1 MPPHTLP
8 IPPLPPRY
16 IDIELIDRGGTS
28 VVIKATD
35 EQTGRE
41 VAIKLL
47 DSAISQDESSKK
59 LLQNEARLMGLLPRH
74 DHIGLLLHTELTY
87 SPPFLVMEY
96 CPGKTL
102 REIITAKTGL
112 PVREVLGIACQL
124 ADALAH
130 AHENKIVHNDIKPAN
145 ILVDT
150 RDNSLGD
157 SSQHTE
163 LHVKLT
169 DFGIAAVLDRPRLT
183 PQGEPT
189 SPKKLM
195 GTPSY
200 MSPEH
205 ASGQNTEGRSDLYSL
220 GIVMYEMLT
229 GRSPYGKASDT
240 IILHRLR
247 KDPTE
252 LELDFPS
259 HIPLSVQNLVRT
271 LVRLD
276 PNSREPN
283 KAEDLVR
290 KLNELISDDT
300 SSEDLKP
307 TVEDLN
313 PTVAIDEN
321 FLSNEDSESQLETPP
336 REERVPSKDQ
346 KSPKQPWF
354 SWKLPP
360 LDLPTFPLT
369 WWIKGVPAL
378 IAVGVIG
385 YVVTIPVP
393 PDTSNTQQLKAL
405 ETQLSERETAVREAQ
420 NRLQANQ
427 YTAECQVISQQLNDA
442 MRQYETVALDVN
454 RRREERRQAAVAV
467 VRPTTPDIL
476 CLPPQFWLHLEEWKQ
491 AVENLEGEKV
501 FSRAEMDG
509 ANKQFFENLLDAVE
523 KTTLKLRITVK
534 TYNPSEQRATI
545 EAEIAEGVRV
555 KPGKSFQLDA
565 PSTRRFELE
574 TSRDGDRWGKIH
586 VR

>member
-1 MPPHTLP
+1 M
-8 IPPLPPRY
+8 PPLPPRY

-28 VVIKATD
+28 VVMKATD

-47 DSAISQDESSKK
+47 DYAICQDESSKK
-59 LLQNEARLMGLLPRH
+59 LLNNEARLMGVLPRH

-102 REIITAKTGL
+102 REMISAKTGL
-112 PVREVLGIACQL
+112 PLQEVLAIACQL

-130 AHENKIVHNDIKPAN
+130 AHKNNIIHNDIKPAN

-150 RDNSLGD
+150 RDTSLVD
-157 SSQHTE
+157 STQHTE

-169 DFGIAAVLDRPRLT
+169 DFGIAAVLDRLRLT
-183 PQGEPT
+183 SQGEPT

-205 ASGQNTEGRSDLYSL
+205 ASGQKTEARSDLYSL

-283 KAEDLVR
+283 KAQDLVR
-290 KLNELISDDT
+290 KLNELTSDDT
-300 SSEDLKP
+300 STEDSK
-307 TVEDLN
+307 

-321 FLSNEDSESQLETPP
+321 FLSNEDSESRPETPLKK
-336 REERVPSKDQ
+336 EGGSSKDQ
-346 KSPKQPWF
+346 ESPKQPWL

-360 LDLPTFPLT
+360 IDLPTFPLT

-393 PDTSNTQQLKAL
+393 PDTSNTQQLKAP

-427 YTAECQVISQQLNDA
+427 YTAECQVLSQQLNDA
-442 MRQYETVALDVN
+442 KRQYETVALDVN
-454 RRREERRQAAVAV
+454 RRREERKQATVAV
-467 VRPTTPDIL
+467 VQPTALDIL

-491 AVENLEGEKV
+491 AVENLEGKKV
-501 FSRAEMDG
+501 SSLSVMDD
-509 ANKQFFENLLDAVE
+509 ANTRFFENLFDAVE
-523 KTTLKLRITVK
+523 KTTLKLSMTVR
-534 TYNPSEQRATI
+534 TYNPGEQRATVA
-545 EAEIAEGVRV
+545 AEIAEGVRV
-555 KPGKSFQLDA
+555 KPGRSIQLDTPLA
-565 PSTRRFELE
+565 RRIELE
-574 TSRDGDRWGKIH
+574 ISRDGDRWGKIH
-586 VR
+586 IR

>member
-1 MPPHTLP
+1 MPPHKLP

-59 LLQNEARLMGLLPRH
+59 LLQTEARLMGLLPRH

-102 REIITAKTGL
+102 REIIPAKTGL

-130 AHENKIVHNDIKPAN
+130 AHKNNIIHNDIKPAN

-150 RDNSLGD
+150 RDSSLGD
-157 SSQHTE
+157 STQHTE

-169 DFGIAAVLDRPRLT
+169 DFGIAAVLDRLRLT
-183 PQGEPT
+183 SQGEPT

-259 HIPLSVQNLVRT
+259 HIPFSVQNLVRT

-290 KLNELISDDT
+290 KLNELTSDDT
-300 SSEDLKP
+300 STEDSK
-307 TVEDLN
+307 
-313 PTVAIDEN
+313 PTVAINEN
-321 FLSNEDSESQLETPP
+321 FLSNEDSESRLETPLKK
-336 REERVPSKDQ
+336 EGGSSKDQ
-346 KSPKQPWF
+346 EAPKQPWF

-360 LDLPTFPLT
+360 IDLPTFPLT

-378 IAVGVIG
+378 IALGVIG

-393 PDTSNTQQLKAL
+393 PDTSNTQQLVAL
-405 ETQLSERETAVREAQ
+405 EKQLSERATAVREAQ

-427 YTAECQVISQQLNDA
+427 YTAECQVLSQQLNDA
-442 MRQYETVALDVN
+442 MRQYETIALDVN
-454 RRREERRQAAVAV
+454 RRREERKQATVAV
-467 VRPTTPDIL
+467 VRPTALDIL
-476 CLPPQFWLHLEEWKQ
+476 CLPPQFWLHLKEWKQ
-491 AVENLEGEKV
+491 AVENLEGKKV
-501 FSRAEMDG
+501 SSLSVMDD
-509 ANKQFFENLLDAVE
+509 ANTRFFENLFDAVE
-523 KTTLKLRITVK
+523 KTTLNLSMTVR
-534 TYNPSEQRATI
+534 TYNPGEQRATI
-545 EAEIAEGVRV
+545 AAEIAEGVRV
-555 KPGKSFQLDA
+555 KPGKSIQLDTPLA
-565 PSTRRFELE
+565 RRIELE
-574 TSRDGDRWGKIH
+574 ITRDGDRWGKIH
-586 VR
+586 IR

>member
-1 MPPHTLP
+1 MPPHKLP

-59 LLQNEARLMGLLPRH
+59 LLQTEARLMGLLPRH

-102 REIITAKTGL
+102 REIIPAKTGL

-130 AHENKIVHNDIKPAN
+130 AHKNNIIHNDIKPAN

-150 RDNSLGD
+150 RDSSLGD
-157 SSQHTE
+157 STQHTE

-169 DFGIAAVLDRPRLT
+169 DFGIAAVLDRLRLT
-183 PQGEPT
+183 SQGEPT

-259 HIPLSVQNLVRT
+259 HIPFSVQNLVRT

-290 KLNELISDDT
+290 KLNELTSDDT
-300 SSEDLKP
+300 STEDSK
-307 TVEDLN
+307 
-313 PTVAIDEN
+313 PTVAINEN
-321 FLSNEDSESQLETPP
+321 FLSNEDSESRLETPLKK
-336 REERVPSKDQ
+336 EGGSSKDQ
-346 KSPKQPWF
+346 EAPKQPWF

-360 LDLPTFPLT
+360 IDLPTFPLT
-369 WWIKGVPAL
+369 WWIRNPK
-378 IAVGVIG
+378 
-385 YVVTIPVP
+385 TPVW
-393 PDTSNTQQLKAL
+393 
-405 ETQLSERETAVREAQ
+405 
-420 NRLQANQ
+420 
-427 YTAECQVISQQLNDA
+427 C
-442 MRQYETVALDVN
+442 
-454 RRREERRQAAVAV
+454 
-467 VRPTTPDIL
+467 
-476 CLPPQFWLHLEEWKQ
+476 
-491 AVENLEGEKV
+491 
-501 FSRAEMDG
+501 SR
-509 ANKQFFENLLDAVE
+509 
-523 KTTLKLRITVK
+523 
-534 TYNPSEQRATI
+534 
-545 EAEIAEGVRV
+545 
-555 KPGKSFQLDA
+555 
-565 PSTRRFELE
+565 
-574 TSRDGDRWGKIH
+574 
-586 VR
+586 